1 MAEGPSKDPSAA
13 WRELVSQWE
22 KNINALANQNMA
34 SDEFSSGSNQ
44 AMNLALRLQQGMA
57 SGMATYLAT
66 LNLPSRADITALGER
81 LQAMEAY
88 LSRIAVALEEPARGK
103 SRTRGAPKR
112 SRPPRCS
119 PRRAS

>member
-22 KNINALANQNMA
+22 KSINALANQNMA
-34 SDEFSSGSNQ
+34 SDEFSSGTNQ
-44 AMNLALRLQQGMA
+44 AMNLALKMQQGMA

-88 LSRIAVALEEPARGK
+88 LSRIALALEAPGPGK
-103 SRTRGAPKR
+103 SRGAPKR
-112 SRPPRCS
+112 SRPPRTKQ
-119 PRRAS
+119 PPTPPA